1 MSGLAEGVGKHGE
14 RRDKVAAEPC
24 AENPEV
30 LVVGLGPAGACAAAA
45 AAAAGCRVLAI
56 ERRSSIG
63 EPVQCAEL
71 VSAALSLEAL
81 PWDSVTSQRITRMVT
96 AVEQEHPHV
105 AEGFPG
111 RMICRRRFDQA
122 LAQRAAA
129 CGARLVL
136 GTAVTRVFPE
146 GRVQLS
152 DGRVLRPCALVA
164 ADGPRSQVGAAVGR
178 VNRELVAARQLTVAL
193 PEPYEAT
200 DIFLKS
206 AYRGG
211 YGWLFPKGREA
222 NVGVGVD
229 YACRERLK
237 PLLEALTLDLTAAGR
252 VGSARPVGLTGGL
265 IPVGGRLR
273 AIGRLGAAP
282 VALAGDAAG
291 LTNPVTGAG
300 IEAAVRS
307 GDLAGRAVAGWLSG
321 NATALEDYEEE
332 LSELYDAP
340 YARALRHR
348 REVERCASP
357 ATLRRGWITSPEYW
371 K

>member
-1 MSGLAEGVGKHGE
+1 MSGLAEGVGKSG
-14 RRDKVAAEPC
+14 RDRAATQLP
-24 AENPEV
+24 ARHPEV

-45 AAAAGCRVLAI
+45 AAAAGCRVLAV

-81 PWDSVTSQRITRMVT
+81 PWDAVTSQRISRMVT
-96 AVEQEHPHV
+96 AVEQEAPDV
-105 AEGFPG
+105 SEGFPG
-111 RMICRRRFDQA
+111 RMISRSRFDQA
-122 LAQRAAA
+122 LARRAAA

-136 GTAVTRVFPE
+136 GTAVTRVLPDGSAE
-146 GRVQLS
+146 LS
-152 DGRVLRPCALVA
+152 DGCILRPRALVG
-164 ADGPRSQVGAAVGR
+164 ADGPRSQVGAAVGSA
-178 VNRELVAARQLTVAL
+178 NRELVAARQFTVPL

-200 DIFLKS
+200 DIFLRS
-206 AYRGG
+206 VYRGG

-222 NVGVGVD
+222 HVGVGVD
-229 YACRERLK
+229 YACRDRLRS
-237 PLLEALTLDLTAAGR
+237 LLEGLRLDLTGAGR
-252 VGSARPVGLTGGL
+252 VGSAPPLALTGGL

-273 AIGRLGAAP
+273 AVGRLGAAP

-307 GDLAGRAVAGWLSG
+307 GDLAGRAVAGWLAG
-321 NATALEDYEEE
+321 NAAAMDEYEEE

-340 YARALRHR
+340 YARALRRR
-348 REVERCASP
+348 REVLRCASA

-371 K
+371 A